1 MPDTLQKA
9 LRARLLRAPAFR
21 TLLEH
26 LHHLTGLDTL
36 FLDPLGNILL
46 SHPRRETR
54 PLCRALHTHPSTRD
68 TCIRHRLGLLSHPD
82 SHQPAPACCSAGLRQ
97 IIHPLRIN
105 DQTLGHLLL
114 IGYRDPDSGEDET
127 RSAWTRTA
135 RAGGPL
141 SWVEW
146 KTQWQTAPR
155 FTPEQIQAV
164 RHWIDL
170 GLRDVHRRLQDHQ
183 PADLLAPENVLPAKI
198 HYICESIRQHYG
210 QPVRLGDLAAD
221 CNLSPEHL
229 SRLFHQTTGLRFKD
243 YLTEV
248 RLNRACELLLET
260 DDLIA
265 DISAHVGY
273 STLSRFNRSFREHTG
288 MTPSEYRKRKKPFFR
303 SSEKGS

>member
-1 MPDTLQKA
+1 MPDPIQKA

-54 PLCRALHTHPSTRD
+54 PLCRALHSHPATRSA
-68 TCIRHRLGLLSHPD
+68 CIRNRLGLLAQLESNPRT
-82 SHQPAPACCSAGLRQ
+82 PTCCAAGLRQ
-97 IIHPLRIN
+97 MAHPVRIN
-105 DQTLGHLLL
+105 DQTLGHLIL
-114 IGYRDPDSGEDET
+114 IGYRDPQNGENE
-127 RSAWTRTA
+127 TRTA
-135 RAGGPL
+135 WTQTARDGGPL
-141 SWVEW
+141 SWIDW
-146 KTQWQTAPR
+146 KQHWQKAPP
-155 FTPEQIQAV
+155 FTPEQIHAIQ
-164 RHWIDL
+164 HWIEL

-183 PADLLAPENVLPAKI
+183 PRDPLPPENPLPANI
-198 HYICESIRQHYG
+198 HFICDAIRQNYS
-210 QPVRLGDLAAD
+210 QTIRLGDLAAQ
-221 CNLSPEHL
+221 CKLSPEHL

-248 RLNRACELLLET
+248 RLNRACELLIET
-260 DDLIA
+260 NDLIA

-273 STLSRFNRSFREHTG
+273 STLSRFNRSFRDYTG

-303 SSEKGS
+303 TSEKGL